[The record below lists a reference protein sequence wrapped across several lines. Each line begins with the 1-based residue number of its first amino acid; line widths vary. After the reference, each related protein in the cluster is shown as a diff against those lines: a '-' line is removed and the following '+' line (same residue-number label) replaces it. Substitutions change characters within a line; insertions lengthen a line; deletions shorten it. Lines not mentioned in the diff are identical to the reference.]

1 MKKVW
6 YIVDDQGTIINE
18 EGHEDIT
25 EAIAHFKNYMRTP
38 EEAEGFTLCR
48 MLEENGSW
56 LECLEE
62 LTPGDIF

>member
-25 EAIAHFKNYMRTP
+25 EAIVHFKNYMRTP
-38 EEAEGFTLCR
+38 EEAEGFKLCL

-62 LTPGDIF
+62 LTPGEIF